1 MHPTG
6 RRPIMGSV
14 KDVSSSAHRI
24 ADELK
29 SGWLEQWIDS
39 GIEDIE
45 AYLAKH
51 AAFLAFLDGESQLAA

>member
-1 MHPTG
+1 VDDGT
-6 RRPIMGSV
+6 
-14 KDVSSSAHRI
+14 SAHRI

-29 SGWLEQWIDS
+29 SGWLDEWVAS

-51 AAFLAFLDGESQLAA
+51 AAFLAFLDGESQLA

>member
-1 MHPTG
+1 VTDG
-6 RRPIMGSV
+6 
-14 KDVSSSAHRI
+14 SSAHRI

-29 SGWLEQWIDS
+29 PGWLDEWITS

-51 AAFLAFLDGESQLAA
+51 AAFLTFLDGEQQLAA